1 MAVLTDSQRNLRLA
15 HAERQRIKV
24 YEPDYRGP
32 LGSSARPS
40 LHPHLKPKRI
50 VMTTTP
56 QNLFRHLILAFGLLA
71 VFTADAQD
79 VPLDSLETGQRFI
92 PTKTYTLEEDRA
104 IIRAFEGLRVVDVAD
119 GLDIVGLFGNM
130 LVDPDIHPLWKDT
143 ETYAHR
149 IVGVAVTTR
158 FIASNEPL
166 PGPLSYEEFRSRE
179 GSFYWLKSME
189 HFQKVLREG
198 SVVVLD
204 DAVNDVGSIGSAN
217 ILEWVQKGA
226 VGVIT
231 DSTARDTDEIIAQGV
246 PLYYRGAG
254 RGIRPWRNELESV
267 NLPIQ
272 VGGVQVRPGD
282 VIVAD
287 GDGVVCVPREVAP
300 EVAANAHAIL
310 RGDKE
315 VRRKLYEELGLPV
328 DSSVQLSP

>member
-1 MAVLTDSQRNLRLA
+1 MMSIDHKIIGR
-15 HAERQRIKV
+15 
-24 YEPDYRGP
+24 
-32 LGSSARPS
+32 S
-40 LHPHLKPKRI
+40 LI
-50 VMTTTP
+50 C
-56 QNLFRHLILAFGLLA
+56 AALLSLQS
-71 VFTADAQD
+71 VIAQD

-104 IIRAFEGLRVVDVAD
+104 IIKAFSGLRVVDVAD

-130 LVDPDIHPLWKDT
+130 LVDPAIHPLWKDT
-143 ETYAHR
+143 KDYSHR

-158 FIASNEPL
+158 FIASNEPH
-166 PGPLSYEEFRSRE
+166 PGPLDYEEFRARE

-204 DAVNDVGSIGSAN
+204 DSDNDVGSIGSAN

-226 VGVIT
+226 VGVVT

-246 PLYYRGAG
+246 PLYFRGPG
-254 RGIRPWRNELESV
+254 RLIRPWRNELESV

-287 GDGVVCVPREVAP
+287 GDGVVCVPREVAA

-310 RGDKE
+310 RGDKQ

-328 DSSVQLSP
+328 DSSVE

>member
-1 MAVLTDSQRNLRLA
+1 ML
-15 HAERQRIKV
+15 
-24 YEPDYRGP
+24 
-32 LGSSARPS
+32 SAPV
-40 LHPHLKPKRI
+40 I
-50 VMTTTP
+50 
-56 QNLFRHLILAFGLLA
+56 LFG
-71 VFTADAQD
+71 QD
-79 VPLDSLETGQRFI
+79 VPLDSLATGQRFI

-104 IIRAFEGLRVVDVAD
+104 IIKAFEGLRVVDVGD

-130 LVDPDIHPLWKDT
+130 LVDPAIKPLWKDT
-143 ETYAHR
+143 QTYKHR

-166 PGPLSYEEFRSRE
+166 PGRLPFEEFRSLE
-179 GSFYWLKSME
+179 GGFYWHKSME
-189 HFQKVLREG
+189 HFQKILREG

-204 DAVNDVGSIGSAN
+204 DSENDIGTIGSAN

-226 VGVIT
+226 VGVVT
-231 DSTARDTDEIIAQGV
+231 NSTARDTDEIITQQV
-246 PLYYRGAG
+246 PLYFRGPG

-287 GDGVVCVPREVAP
+287 GDGVVCVPREVAAQ
-300 EVAANAHAIL
+300 VAVNAHAIL

-315 VRRKLYEELGLPV
+315 VRRKLYEDLGLPA
-328 DSSVQLSP
+328 DSSIQ

>member
-1 MAVLTDSQRNLRLA
+1 MLNGERSVRRL
-15 HAERQRIKV
+15 E
-24 YEPDYRGP
+24 
-32 LGSSARPS
+32 RPS
-40 LHPHLKPKRI
+40 KSNLCQHMSQTYPKSI
-50 VMTTTP
+50 MTTLHK
-56 QNLFRHLILAFGLLA
+56 LFTQLVTAAGFFALATVL
-71 VFTADAQD
+71 AQD

-104 IIRAFEGLRVVDVAD
+104 MIKAFEGLRVVDVAD

-130 LVDPDIHPLWKDT
+130 LMDPAIKPLWKDT
-143 ETYAHR
+143 NRYSHR

-179 GSFYWLKSME
+179 GAFYWLKSME
-189 HFQKVLREG
+189 HFQKVIREG

-231 DSTARDTDEIIAQGV
+231 DSTARDTDEVIAQSV
-246 PLYYRGAG
+246 PLYFRGPG

-267 NLPIQ
+267 NLPVQ

-282 VIVAD
+282 IIVAD
-287 GDGVVCVPREVAP
+287 GDGVVCVPREVAAQ
-300 EVAANAHAIL
+300 VAANAHAIL

-328 DSSVQLSP
+328 DPSVN